1 VTIEIFIS
9 TYGYAA
15 LFVGAFVEEITF
27 VVMAGFL
34 AHEGY
39 FSLAGVTL
47 AASLAAFCGTE
58 ILFLFGRWK
67 GNEWLNRHPKKTSNI
82 ERAKRFLAR
91 NQTLMILGFRYLYGL
106 HTMGPIAMGMSRIP
120 ARRFTWLNAAGAF
133 IWAATFSCLGYAFG
147 RALNVL
153 LVDLHHVERH
163 IMAVIAIAGA
173 AAWVIYRGV
182 QRRKSRVEKAAA

>member
-15 LFVGAFVEEITF
+15 LFAGAFVEEITF
-27 VVMAGFL
+27 VIMAGFL
-34 AHEGY
+34 APEGY
-39 FSLAGVTL
+39 FSLAGVTM
-47 AASLAAFCGTE
+47 AASLASFCGTQL
-58 ILFLFGRWK
+58 LFLFGRWK

-91 NQTLMILGFRYLYGL
+91 NQTLMILGFRYVYGL
-106 HTMGPIAMGMSRIP
+106 HTMGPIAMGMSHINT
-120 ARRFTWLNAAGAF
+120 RRFTWLNAAGAF

-153 LVDLHHVERH
+153 LVDLHHLERH
-163 IMAVIAIAGA
+163 VMAIIAIAGT
-173 AAWVIYRGV
+173 AAWVIYRVV
-182 QRRKSRVEKAAA
+182 QRRKARVEKAA

>member
-1 VTIEIFIS
+1 MTIEIFIS

-15 LFVGAFVEEITF
+15 LFAGASVEEITF
-27 VVMAGFL
+27 VIMAGFL

-47 AASLAAFCGTE
+47 VAFLAAFFGTE
-58 ILFLFGRWK
+58 LLFLFGRWK

-91 NQTLMILGFRYLYGL
+91 NQTLMILGFRYVYGL
-106 HTMGPIAMGMSRIP
+106 HTMGPIAMGMSHIN
-120 ARRFTWLNAAGAF
+120 ARRFTWLNASGAF

-147 RALNVL
+147 QALNVM
-153 LVDLHHVERH
+153 LVDLRHMERH
-163 IMAVIAIAGA
+163 IMVFIAVAGA
-173 AAWVIYRGV
+173 GAWMIYRSV
-182 QRRKSRVEKAAA
+182 QRRKSRPDRIAS

>member
-1 VTIEIFIS
+1 MTIEIFIS

-15 LFVGAFVEEITF
+15 LFAGAFVEEITF

-39 FSLAGVTL
+39 FSLAGVTTAATL
-47 AASLAAFCGTE
+47 ASFCGTQ

-91 NQTLMILGFRYLYGL
+91 NQTLMILGFRYFYGF
-106 HTMGPIAMGMSRIP
+106 HTMGPIAMGMSRIN

-133 IWAATFSCLGYAFG
+133 IWSATFSCLGYAFG

-153 LVDLHHVERH
+153 LVDLRHLEKH
-163 IMAVIAIAGA
+163 IMIVIAIAGVG
-173 AAWVIYRGV
+173 AWIIYRFV
-182 QRRKSRVEKAAA
+182 QRRKGRNGKAAA